1 MKAVI
6 HCVVAVAGRLQALL
20 WVGTTVCGLAAC
32 MSTPESP
39 PPMPYASVP
48 ADPPPYVDRVPTGAI
63 YQASVRGATLFS
75 NTRLPRRIG
84 DSLKIDIE
92 DKLTATRKLTSDMSR
107 ESKLVSKGP
116 GGGGSGST
124 LVDKILNINATAS
137 GNDSYKGKGEADNSS
152 SFSGQLAASV
162 INVLPNG
169 YLVVAGERKIAMN
182 GGSSVLRF
190 SGVVNPQD
198 IKNGNVIASTDVVNA
213 NVELGGQGDISESA
227 SRNWLQRVL
236 THYVSVW

>member
-1 MKAVI
+1 MMPRSPA
-6 HCVVAVAGRLQALL
+6 AALMQLALL
-20 WVGTTVCGLAAC
+20 ASALLTGCA
-32 MSTPESP
+32 STPDVAP
-39 PPMPYASVP
+39 AMPYAAVP
-48 ADPPPYVDRVPTGAI
+48 SDPPPYIDHVATGAI
-63 YQASVRGATLFS
+63 YQANMRGATLFT

-84 DSLKIDIE
+84 DALKINID
-92 DKLTATRKLTSDMSR
+92 DKLTATRKLVSDMSR

-124 LVDKILNINATAS
+124 LVDKILNLNASAS

-162 INVLPNG
+162 VNVLPNG

-190 SGVVNPQD
+190 SGVVNPLD
-198 IKNGNVIASTDVVNA
+198 IKTGNVVASTDVVNA
-213 NVELGGQGDISESA
+213 NVELGGQGDITESA